1 MCIKFAVT
9 VTVYTR
15 NAGCSAAATAAAAAN
30 QPLPSHTCPF
40 ALCRRCRQRMTRV
53 GDLDSE
59 LEINAQGL
67 RCRSFNVRCCVFV
80 CVCARESETLWN
92 ETMTE
97 RSDGRERESRAE

>member
-9 VTVYTR
+9 VTVYTP
-15 NAGCSAAATAAAAAN
+15 NASCSAAATAVAAAAN

-67 RCRSFNVRCCVFV
+67 RCRSSMCAAVCLCV
-80 CVCARESETLWN
+80 CVCARE
-92 ETMTE
+92 
-97 RSDGRERESRAE
+97 